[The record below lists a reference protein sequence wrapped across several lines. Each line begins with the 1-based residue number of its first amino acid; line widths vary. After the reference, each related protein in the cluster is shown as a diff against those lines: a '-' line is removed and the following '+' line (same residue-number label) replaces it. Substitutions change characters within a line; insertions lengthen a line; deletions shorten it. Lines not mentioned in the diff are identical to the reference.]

1 MHAGHIVEEAPTVE
15 LLQRP
20 AHPYTRQLLASTP
33 TPQSTVEQLVSIP
46 GQMPDLRSELPAC
59 RFSAR
64 CDRHMAVCDER
75 PLSWTALSPNHLV
88 RCRVPL

>member
-1 MHAGHIVEEAPTVE
+1 MHAGHIVEIAPTVD
-15 LLQRP
+15 LLSRP

-33 TPQSTVEQLVSIP
+33 TPRTTIHDLVSIP
-46 GQMPDLRSELPAC
+46 GQLPDLRKDLPAC

-64 CDRHMAVCDER
+64 CERHVALCDER
-75 PLSWTALSPNHLV
+75 PLPWTVISPGHAV